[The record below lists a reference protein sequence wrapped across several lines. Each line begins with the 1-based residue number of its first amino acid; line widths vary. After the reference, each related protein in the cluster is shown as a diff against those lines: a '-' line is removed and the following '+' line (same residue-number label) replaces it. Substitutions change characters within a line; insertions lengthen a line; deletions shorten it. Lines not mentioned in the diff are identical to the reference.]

1 MTSLARVPTR
11 RFIFAAL
18 LVSVAAGVCNVL
30 DKLTWHHARS
40 VSHAFDIAG
49 FILFWASYIL
59 LWALL
64 VIGPFRPQAGFSL
77 QGQCG
82 SRATNFFLA
91 LGGLVLLHLWG
102 ALAFALAFS

>member
-1 MTSLARVPTR
+1 MLISA
-11 RFIFAAL
+11 
-18 LVSVAAGVCNVL
+18 AAGVCNVL

-40 VSHAFDIAG
+40 VSHVFDIAG

-64 VIGPFRPQAGFSL
+64 VLGPFRPRTEFSL
-77 QGQCG
+77 HGECS

-91 LGGLVLLHLWG
+91 LGGLLLLHLWA
-102 ALAFALAFS
+102 ALAIAFAFS